1 MRRPECRGNRALTD
15 GLNESPMPRRQP
27 RLVLLVAALGL
38 LLAAAAVVALA
49 LRFVEAERERD
60 LRTWQSRL
68 GIIADT
74 RAAAV
79 NDWLERQLEAVG
91 GLSQNPSLQLYATEL
106 ALADGN
112 RAGVTDEA
120 AQAGYLRNLLVVTA
134 ERTGFAAA
142 PLGPRVGANVPR
154 VGVAGLAVV
163 DAQARVVVA
172 TPDMPQLDARLRDF
186 VMAAKPDG
194 RSILDIHA
202 GPGGQ
207 PTMAFYTPIV
217 GLQADP
223 GSLPIG
229 GILGI
234 KPVSG
239 ELFPLLRRPP
249 TTEQSAESLLIRRAG
264 AAIEFL
270 SPTAETVTPER
281 RIAADTPR
289 LAEAFAA
296 ANPGGFALQRDYR
309 DREVLVTGR
318 QIAHVPWTLVH
329 KVDRAEALSE
339 SDARLNRLI
348 VLLLLGAALIA
359 IGLIAAWRHGASR
372 RATATADRLKTL
384 SEKLE
389 AQANLLK
396 VVTDSQ
402 PAAIFIVDHNEQ
414 VRFANRI
421 VAERVG
427 VKSEDLVG
435 KSLAS
440 AVGPAEAA
448 RHRKLL
454 REVAERRA
462 PVPAVQRLERGRG
475 LEILHIEYVPLA
487 SVPGEPA
494 GVLVVEEDIT
504 APITERER
512 RERTQRHL
520 VRTLVALLDRR
531 DPFAADHSQR
541 VAAVAK
547 SVAEEMGLS
556 TVEVETAE
564 IAGSLM
570 NIGKIMVPQQVLTST
585 SELSADERR
594 QIRQSLQAGA
604 ELLDGI
610 EFDGPVVETL
620 RYAQERWAGGGPEGA
635 VGDAIPVTAR
645 VIAVAN
651 AFVAL
656 VSPRAHRPGMSIDD
670 AVRDLLAQ
678 SGDAFDR
685 RVVAALINGLENR
698 GGRERWA
705 EFGRPPA

>member
-1 MRRPECRGNRALTD
+1 MRRPERQRKQALPD
-15 GLNESPMPRRQP
+15 GRDELPPRRQP
-27 RLVLLVAALGL
+27 KLVFAAVMLGL
-38 LLAAAAVVALA
+38 VLAAAGVVALA
-49 LRFVEAERERD
+49 LHFVEAERERD

-79 NDWLERQLEAVG
+79 NDWLDRQLEAVG
-91 GLSQNPSLQLYATEL
+91 GLSQNASLQLYATEL
-106 ALADGN
+106 ALAGGD
-112 RAGVTDEA
+112 RTGVTDEA
-120 AQAGYLRNLLVVTA
+120 AQAGYLRNLLIVTA

-142 PLGPRVGANVPR
+142 ALGPRVGANVPR

-163 DAQARVVVA
+163 DAQGRVLVA

-186 VMAAKPDG
+186 LAGAKPDG

-202 GPGGQ
+202 GAGGQ

-217 GLQADP
+217 ALQADP

-229 GILGI
+229 GILGV
-234 KPVSG
+234 KPVGG
-239 ELFPLLRRPP
+239 ELFPLLGRPP
-249 TTEQSAESLLIRRAG
+249 TTEQSAESLLIRRAA

-289 LAEAFAA
+289 LAEAFAL
-296 ANPGGFALQRDYR
+296 ANPGGFALLRDYR

-318 QIAHVPWTLVH
+318 AVANVPWTLVH
-329 KVDRAEALSE
+329 KVDRAEALAE
-339 SDARLNRLI
+339 SDARLKRLI
-348 VLLLLGAALIA
+348 VLLLLGVALIA
-359 IGLIAAWRHGASR
+359 VGLVAAWRHGASR

-384 SEKLE
+384 TEKLE
-389 AQANLLK
+389 AQAALLR

-402 PAAIFIVDHNEQ
+402 PAAIFIVDDQEQ
-414 VRFANRI
+414 IGFANRI

-427 VKSEDLVG
+427 AAAEDLIG
-435 KSLAS
+435 KTLSS
-440 AVGPAEAA
+440 ALGPAEAG

-454 REVAERRA
+454 REATERGVSR
-462 PVPAVQRLERGRG
+462 PAVQRLDRGRG
-475 LEILHIEYVPLA
+475 TEIVHVEYVPLA
-487 SVPGEPA
+487 PAPGERTK
-494 GVLVVEEDIT
+494 VLVVEEDIT
-504 APITERER
+504 APIVERER

-531 DPFAADHSQR
+531 DPFAANHSQR

-556 TVEVETAE
+556 PVEIETSE

-570 NIGKIMVPQQVLTST
+570 NIGKIMVPQQMLTST
-585 SELSADERR
+585 SELSEDERKR
-594 QIRQSLQAGA
+594 IRQSLQAGA
-604 ELLDGI
+604 DLLDGI

-620 RYAQERWAGGGPEGA
+620 RYAQERWAGDGPEGTR
-635 VGDAIPVTAR
+635 GDAIPVTAR

-651 AFVAL
+651 AFVAM
-656 VSPRAHRPGMSIDD
+656 VSPRAHRPGIGIDD

-678 SGDAFDR
+678 SGEAFDR

-705 EFGRPPA
+705 EFARPPA

>member
-1 MRRPECRGNRALTD
+1 MPDGLHELPRRRRPK
-15 GLNESPMPRRQP
+15 
-27 RLVLLVAALGL
+27 LVLAAITLAALLVAAG
-38 LLAAAAVVALA
+38 AVALA
-49 LRFVEAERERD
+49 LHFVEAERERD

-79 NDWLERQLEAVG
+79 SEWLERQLEAVG
-91 GLSQNPSLQLYATEL
+91 GLSQNASLQLYATEL
-106 ALADGN
+106 ALAGGD

-120 AQAGYLRNLLVVTA
+120 AQAGYLRNLLIVTA
-134 ERTGFAAA
+134 ERTGFAASA
-142 PLGPRVGANVPR
+142 LGPRVGANVPR
-154 VGVAGLAVV
+154 VGVAGLAIV
-163 DAQARVVVA
+163 DAQGRVLVA

-186 VMAAKPDG
+186 VAGAKPEG
-194 RSILDIHA
+194 RTILDIHA
-202 GPGGQ
+202 GAGAQ

-217 GLQADP
+217 ALQADP

-229 GILGI
+229 GILGV
-234 KPVSG
+234 KPVAG
-239 ELFPLLRRPP
+239 ELFPILGRPP

-289 LAEAFAA
+289 LAEAFAL
-296 ANPGGFALQRDYR
+296 ANPGGFALLRDYR

-318 QIAHVPWTLVH
+318 AIAHVPWTLVH
-329 KVDRAEALSE
+329 KVDRAEALAE
-339 SDARLNRLI
+339 SDARLKRLI
-348 VLLLLGAALIA
+348 VLLLLGVALIA
-359 IGLIAAWRHGASR
+359 VGLVAAWRHGASR
-372 RATATADRLKTL
+372 RASATADRLKTL

-389 AQANLLK
+389 AQASLLR

-402 PAAIFIVDHNEQ
+402 PAAIFIVDDQEQ
-414 VRFANRI
+414 IGFANRI

-427 VKSEDLVG
+427 ATAEDLIG
-435 KSLAS
+435 KTLSS
-440 AVGPAEAA
+440 ALGPAEAG

-454 REVAERRA
+454 REAVERGASR
-462 PVPAVQRLERGRG
+462 PAVQRLDRGRG
-475 LEILHIEYVPLA
+475 TEIVHVEYVPLA
-487 SVPGEPA
+487 PAPGERPR
-494 GVLVVEEDIT
+494 VLVVEEDIT

-520 VRTLVALLDRR
+520 VRTLVAMLDRR
-531 DPFAADHSQR
+531 DPFAANHSQR

-547 SVAEEMGLS
+547 CIAEEMGLS
-556 TVEVETAE
+556 VVEIETAE

-570 NIGKIMVPQQVLTST
+570 NIGKIMVPQQVLTRT
-585 SELSADERR
+585 SELSEDERK

-604 ELLDGI
+604 DLLDGI

-620 RYAQERWAGGGPEGA
+620 RHAQERWAGDGPEGA
-635 VGDAIPVTAR
+635 RGDAIPVTAR

-651 AFVAL
+651 AFVAM
-656 VSPRAHRPGMSIDD
+656 VSPRAHRPGIGMDD

-678 SGDAFDR
+678 SGEAFDR

-705 EFGRPPA
+705 EFARPPA